1 MDDDRVRCDQHCRN
15 FDGADDGR
23 CLAAKRG
30 ERKDVSVYYHPVP
43 DLPRRCEFFAPHCD
57 DPDQRA
63 PRERWPLL
71 CALYA
76 KEYGLKRTVRENIER
91 ARRAVK

>member
-1 MDDDRVRCDQHCRN
+1 MDDDRIRCDHDCRN
-15 FDGADDGR
+15 FDGGDDGR

-43 DLPRRCEFFAPHCD
+43 DLPRRCEFFAPRRG
-57 DPDQRA
+57 DPDQRG

-71 CALYA
+71 CERYD
-76 KEYGLKRTVRENIER
+76 KDHGKGRTVRENIER